1 LARIVSDEYGGL
13 IMPVY
18 QWVGTNRKNETRKG
32 EMEAANEAVV
42 RSNLVRLRITPNK
55 IKKKPKDLFENV
67 SWLQPKVVEK
77 DIILF
82 ARQFSTMIDAGLPI
96 IQCLEILHTQ
106 QANKTFKNMV
116 KEIKEQVESGA
127 TLAEALKRFPKHFD
141 SLFVNMIAA
150 GEAGGI
156 LDAILRRLAAYMEKA
171 AKLKSQV
178 KGALT
183 YPIVTLIIAVLVL
196 GVILVFVIPVFE
208 EMFAD
213 MGGSLPVPTQIVVK
227 ASDMVKSKIVYI
239 IIGFVLFAF
248 AFRKFLATE
257 KGRDFFDDLVLK
269 LPVFGELLRKVAVA
283 KFTRTM
289 GTMLASGVAILE
301 ALDIVAKTAG
311 NRSVEKAIYDVRS
324 GIAEGRTMADPLQES
339 GVFPA
344 MVCQMISVGESTGAL
359 DAMLE
364 KIADFYDEEVDQ
376 AVENMTALIE
386 PFMLVF
392 LGTTIGGLV
401 VAMYLPIFKMAGAL

>member
-1 LARIVSDEYGGL
+1 
-13 IMPVY
+13 MPVY
-18 QWVGTNRKNETRKG
+18 QWIGTNRKNETRKG
-32 EMEAANEAVV
+32 EMQAASEAVV
-42 RSNLVRLRITPNK
+42 RSNLVRLRIRPTK
-55 IKKKPKDLFENV
+55 IKKKPKDLLENV
-67 SWLQPKVVEK
+67 SWLQPKVKEK

-96 IQCLEILHTQ
+96 IQCLEILHSQ
-106 QANKTFKNMV
+106 QNNKTFKRMI
-116 KEIKEQVESGA
+116 KEIKEKVEGGA
-127 TLAEALKRFPKHFD
+127 TLAEALKQFPKHFD
-141 SLFVNMIAA
+141 DLFVNMIAA

-178 KGALT
+178 KGAMT
-183 YPIVTLIIAVLVL
+183 YPIVTLIIAVVVL
-196 GVILVFVIPVFE
+196 AVILVFVIPVFE

-213 MGGSLPVPTQIVVK
+213 FGGELPVPTQIVVK
-227 ASDMVKSKIVYI
+227 TSEIVKSKIIYI
-239 IIGFVLFAF
+239 IIALIIFGIAF
-248 AFRKFLATE
+248 KKAYATE
-257 KGRDFFDDLVLK
+257 KGQDIVDDLLLK
-269 LPVFGELLRKVAVA
+269 IPVFGELLRKVAVA

-301 ALDIVAKTAG
+301 ALDITAKTAG
-311 NRSVEKAIYDVRS
+311 NRTIEKAVYNVRS

-376 AVENMTALIE
+376 AVDNMTSLIE

-401 VAMYLPIFKMAGAL
+401 VAMYLPIFKMAGAIQ

>member
-1 LARIVSDEYGGL
+1 
-13 IMPVY
+13 MPVY
-18 QWVGTNRKNETRKG
+18 QWVGTNKKNETRKG
-32 EMEAANEAVV
+32 EMEAANEAIV
-42 RSNLVRLRITPNK
+42 RSNLVRLRITPTK

-67 SWLQPKVVEK
+67 SWLQPKVKEK

-106 QANKTFKNMV
+106 QNNKTFKRMI
-116 KEIKEQVESGA
+116 KEIKEKVESGA
-127 TLAEALKRFPKHFD
+127 TLAEALKQFPKHFD
-141 SLFVNMIAA
+141 DLFVNMIAA

-178 KGALT
+178 KGAMT
-183 YPIVTLIIAVLVL
+183 YPIVTLIIAIIVLA
-196 GVILVFVIPVFE
+196 VILVFVIPVFE

-213 MGGSLPVPTQIVVK
+213 FGGELPLPTQIVVS
-227 ASDMVKSKIVYI
+227 ASEIAKSKIVYI
-239 IIGFVLFAF
+239 IIGLIIFSIAF
-248 AFRKFLATE
+248 KKAYSTE
-257 KGRDFFDDLVLK
+257 KGQDMVDDLVLK
-269 LPVFGELLRKVAVA
+269 IPVFGELLRKVAVA

-311 NRSVEKAIYDVRS
+311 NRTIEKAVYDVRS

-344 MVCQMISVGESTGAL
+344 MVCQMIGVGESTGAL

-392 LGTTIGGLV
+392 LGATIGGLV
-401 VAMYLPIFKMAGAL
+401 VAMYLPIFKMAGAIH

>member
-1 LARIVSDEYGGL
+1 
-13 IMPVY
+13 MPVY

-32 EMEAANEAVV
+32 EMEAANEEAV
-42 RSNLVRLRITPNK
+42 RSNLNRLRITPNK
-55 IKKKPKDLFENV
+55 IKKKPKDLLENV

-96 IQCLEILHTQ
+96 IQCLEILHVQ
-106 QANKTFKNMV
+106 QQNKTFKRMI

-127 TLAEALKRFPKHFD
+127 TLAEALKRFPKQFD
-141 SLFVNMIAA
+141 DLFVNMIAA

-178 KGALT
+178 KGAMT

-213 MGGSLPVPTQIVVK
+213 FGGELPVPTQIVVR
-227 ASDMVKSKIVYI
+227 ASEIVKSKILYI
-239 IIGFVLFAF
+239 IIGIFIFGFA
-248 AFRKFLATE
+248 ARKFYATE
-257 KGRDFFDDLVLK
+257 KGQDFMDDLQLK
-269 LPVFGELLRKVAVA
+269 IPVIGELLRKVAVA

-311 NRSVEKAIYDVRS
+311 NRTIEKAIYDVRS

-376 AVENMTALIE
+376 AVENLTSLIE

>member
-1 LARIVSDEYGGL
+1 
-13 IMPVY
+13 MPVY

-32 EMEAANEAVV
+32 EMEAANEAAV
-42 RSNLVRLRITPNK
+42 RSNLMRLRITPNK

-67 SWLQPKVVEK
+67 SWLQPKVKEK

-96 IQCLEILHTQ
+96 IQCLEILFTQ
-106 QANKTFKNMV
+106 QGNKTFKRMI
-116 KEIKEQVESGA
+116 KEIKEQVEGGA
-127 TLAEALKRFPKHFD
+127 TLAEALKRFPKYFD
-141 SLFVNMIAA
+141 DLFVNMISA

-156 LDAILRRLAAYMEKA
+156 LDAILRRLASYMEKA
-171 AKLKSQV
+171 AKLKAQV
-178 KGALT
+178 KGAMT
-183 YPIVTLIIAVLVL
+183 YPIVTLVIAVVVL
-196 GVILVFVIPVFE
+196 GIILVFVIPVFE

-213 MGGSLPVPTQIVVK
+213 FGGELPVPTQIVVK
-227 ASDMVKSKIVYI
+227 ASEIVKSKIVYI
-239 IIGFVLFAF
+239 IIGFFILFFTAK
-248 AFRKFLATE
+248 KFYATE
-257 KGRDFFDDLVLK
+257 KGQDMADDFVLK
-269 LPVFGELLRKVAVA
+269 IPVFGELLRKVAVA

-311 NRSVEKAIYDVRS
+311 NRTVEKAIYDVRS

-376 AVENMTALIE
+376 AVDNLTSLIE

-392 LGTTIGGLV
+392 LGVTIGGLV
-401 VAMYLPIFKMAGAL
+401 VAMYLPIFKMAGAM

>member
-1 LARIVSDEYGGL
+1 
-13 IMPVY
+13 MPVY

-32 EMEAANEAVV
+32 EMEAANEAAV

-55 IKKKPKDLFENV
+55 IKKKSKDLFENV

-106 QANKTFKNMV
+106 QGNKTFKGMI

-127 TLAEALKRFPKHFD
+127 TLAEALKRFPKQFD
-141 SLFVNMIAA
+141 NLFVNMIAA

-178 KGALT
+178 KGAMT
-183 YPIVTLIIAVLVL
+183 YPIVTLIIAILVL

-213 MGGSLPVPTQIVVK
+213 FGGTLPVPTQIVVR
-227 ASDMVKSKIVYI
+227 ASEIVKSKIVYI
-239 IIGFVLFAF
+239 IVGFFLFAF

-269 LPVFGELLRKVAVA
+269 IPVFGELLRKVAVA

-376 AVENMTALIE
+376 AVENLTSLIE

-401 VAMYLPIFKMAGAL
+401 VAMYLPIFKMAGALD